1 MAEPPP
7 ILLTPGPV
15 STAPAT
21 RAAMQADP
29 PPWDAPFKALTRD
42 VAGRLVHLAGGDPA
56 THLCVPLPGS
66 GSYAVEAMAGTLL
79 PRPERNGGGRLLVP
93 CNGNYGKWLEASVRI
108 MGRDAVTLDGA
119 EDAALDPQRI
129 ADALAAD
136 PAITH
141 VGVVHVETTTGL
153 FNPVDRIAE
162 VVHAAR
168 RRLWVDVVASLGI
181 LPVRLNDWHADAVAS
196 SSNKGI
202 EGVPGCGFVIARR
215 DALLA
220 MRGNAHSLS
229 LDVEWQGRF
238 FEESQGRFRYT
249 PPTHV
254 VAAFAAALDAFEADG
269 GQPARFA
276 RYSANCRTLREGL
289 EDLGFMPLIAADIQA
304 PVIVTCHAPPVPAWN
319 FDTFY
324 RVLKDAGFIIFP
336 GKVTQ
341 VPSFRIGC
349 IGQVQPADMERV
361 VAAARAA
368 LDAMGLRPRSW
379 P

>member
-1 MAEPPP
+1 MAEPPLALTP

-29 PPWDAPFKALTRD
+29 PPWDAPFKMLTRG
-42 VAGRLVHLAGGDPA
+42 VAERLVRLAGGDPA

-79 PRPERNGGGRLLVP
+79 PRQGGRLLVP
-93 CNGNYGKWLEASVRI
+93 CNGNYGKRLEASVRI
-108 MGRDAVTLDGA
+108 MGRDVVTLDGP
-119 EDAALDPQRI
+119 EDLALDPQRI

-162 VVHAAR
+162 VVHAAG

-181 LPVRLNDWHADAVAS
+181 LPVHMTAWQADAVAL

-202 EGVPGCGFVIARR
+202 EGPPGCGFVIARR
-215 DALLA
+215 DALA
-220 MRGNAHSLS
+220 PMRGNSHSLS

-254 VAAFAAALDAFEADG
+254 VAGFAAALDAFEAEG
-269 GQPARFA
+269 GQAARFA
-276 RYSANCRTLREGL
+276 RYSANCRVLREGL
-289 EDLGFMPLIAADIQA
+289 EDLGFMPMVAVDIQA
-304 PVIVTCHAPPVPAWN
+304 PVIVTCHTPPVPEWD

-324 RVLKDAGFIIFP
+324 RGLKDAGFVIFP

-341 VPSFRIGC
+341 QPSFRVGC
-349 IGQVQPADMERV
+349 IGQVQPADMARV
-361 VAAARAA
+361 LAAARAA
-368 LDAMGLRPRSW
+368 LSAMGLRPRSW